1 MSAVLAGIQKGM
13 ETSRDLLVPACQE
26 VIGPA
31 AGLKAASGVVVD
43 TRRIVW
49 RDLTD
54 SGKLQN
60 TTKQKKDTGL
70 NLNFR

>member
-31 AGLKAASGVVVD
+31 AGLKTVSGVVFD
-43 TRRIVW
+43 TRRIAW

-60 TTKQKKDTGL
+60 ITKQKKDTCL

>member
-1 MSAVLAGIQKGM
+1 MSAVWAGIQKGM
-13 ETSRDLLVPACQE
+13 ETSKNLLVPSCQE
-26 VIGPA
+26 VIGPT
-31 AGLKAASGVVVD
+31 AGLKTASGVVLK

-60 TTKQKKDTGL
+60 TTKQTL
-70 NLNFR
+70 A